1 MKHFIKK
8 KDILIKVINKKVI
21 LGKLKTKNIKKQ
33 SYEEW
38 FNKMLLDKKDEEI
51 FLL

>member
-8 KDILIKVINKKVI
+8 KDILIKVINKKTI
-21 LGKLKTKNIKKQ
+21 LNEIKKKYKKE
-33 SYEEW
+33 SYNEW
-38 FNKMLLDKKDEEI
+38 FNKMLLDKKDGEI